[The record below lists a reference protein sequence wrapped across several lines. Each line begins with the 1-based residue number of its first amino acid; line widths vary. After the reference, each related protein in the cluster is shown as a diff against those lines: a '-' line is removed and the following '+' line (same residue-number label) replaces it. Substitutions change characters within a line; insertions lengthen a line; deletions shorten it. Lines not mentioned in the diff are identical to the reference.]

1 MKIGLLGFPSSGR
14 KTLFFILT
22 SRQCKDESVQQGL
35 SHIPDT
41 RIDEIV
47 HLVGAN
53 KKTYPQYTV
62 ILTHAVDN
70 RDTKKLWVE
79 PLRECDLLCVVLRM
93 FESPEV
99 YHPYGNVDPQRDQNA
114 LQDEI
119 MLADLDTI
127 EKRLNTLAKMENS
140 GPLNSTNAMEKK
152 ALEICKSAVEAR
164 KQPLLNQR
172 EFSAVTQ
179 LRLLMLKPIIW
190 VYNTA
195 EPEEAPPD
203 SNSVCIPCKL
213 EAEVMSIADDAERK
227 EYRGTLGLVPPGTEK
242 LAYAAR
248 RALSLIVFYTFVHG
262 EVRGWT
268 IQKGTV
274 APVAAG
280 KIHSD
285 MERGFI
291 KAEVLKYDD
300 LKMAG
305 SLKSAKEHGKIHL
318 KGKDYIVEDGDI
330 CTFRFNV

>member
-1 MKIGLLGFPSSGR
+1 MKIGVLGFPSSGR

-22 SRQCKDESVQQGL
+22 SRVCKDESVQHGL
-35 SHIPDT
+35 CYIPDT
-41 RIDEIV
+41 RIDEIMRF
-47 HLVGAN
+47 VGAT

-62 ILTHAVDN
+62 ILTPAINDH
-70 RDTKKLWVE
+70 DTKKSWIE
-79 PLRECDLLCVVLRM
+79 PLRECDLLCIVLRM

-99 YHPYGNVDPQRDQNA
+99 YHPHGSVNPQRDRKA

-127 EKRLNTLAKMENS
+127 EKRLNTIVKMESS
-140 GPLNSTNAMEKK
+140 GPLNSTMAMEKK
-152 ALEICKSAVEAR
+152 TLEFCKSAIEAQA
-164 KQPLLNQR
+164 QPVLNQQ
-172 EFSAVTQ
+172 ETSAVAQ
-179 LRLLMLKPIIW
+179 LRLLMLKPILWI
-190 VYNTA
+190 YNSA
-195 EPEEAPPD
+195 EPQEAPPD
-203 SNSVCIPCKL
+203 SNSVYIPCKL
-213 EAEVMSIADDAERK
+213 EAEVMSIADDAERE
-227 EYRGTLGLVPPGTEK
+227 EYRRTLGLVPPGVEK
-242 LAYAAR
+242 LAYSAR
-248 RALSLIVFYTFVHG
+248 RALSLIEFYTFVHG

-300 LKMAG
+300 LKMVG
-305 SLKSAKEHGKIHL
+305 SLKSAKELGKIQL
-318 KGKDYIVEDGDI
+318 KGKDYVIEDGDI